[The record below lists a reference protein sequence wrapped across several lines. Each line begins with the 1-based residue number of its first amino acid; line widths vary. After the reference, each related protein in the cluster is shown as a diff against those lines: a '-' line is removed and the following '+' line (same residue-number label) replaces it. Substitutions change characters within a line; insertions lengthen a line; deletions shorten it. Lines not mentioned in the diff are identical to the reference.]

1 MASIYHKKF
10 KIKTERTMGFSTH
23 SSNDGIIFQNSSY
36 FTDPFGVNVISTLD
50 IYLIVTQGS

>member
-10 KIKTERTMGFSTH
+10 KNWEKHGFSTH

-50 IYLIVTQGS
+50 IYLIVTQGSQ